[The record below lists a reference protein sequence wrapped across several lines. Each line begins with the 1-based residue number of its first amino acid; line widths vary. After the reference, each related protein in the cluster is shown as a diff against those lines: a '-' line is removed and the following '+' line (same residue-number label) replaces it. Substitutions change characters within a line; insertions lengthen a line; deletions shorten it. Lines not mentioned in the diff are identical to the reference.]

1 MTRQGVRGCRLP
13 VGPIPRSLL
22 GLSRL
27 LCYRPTAMDPTWPD
41 IPAQTP
47 RFADRLEA
55 RAAAS
60 LFAGFKFL
68 PLDCA
73 SALGGALARCIGPVL
88 GVSKQARR
96 NLSRAFP
103 ELSETEIARVVADM
117 WDNLGRVAAEYPH
130 LMKIR
135 VFEPGGRVE
144 THGFEHVDRAVAAGR
159 RMIVFSGHIA
169 NWEIGML
176 AGAQHGI
183 SVAQI
188 YRALNNPLMDR
199 MIARFRGDRGEFIPK
214 GAIAARRA
222 IAALRR
228 GTHLGLL
235 ADQKMNDGIP
245 VPFFGRLAMTAP
257 ALAVLRCAL
266 TAMCCRS
273 GLNDSIARASASRS
287 SRRCP
292 CPAVASLMPTLQ
304 R

>member
-1 MTRQGVRGCRLP
+1 MVMGAP
-13 VGPIPRSLL
+13 WPKPI
-22 GLSRL
+22 
-27 LCYRPTAMDPTWPD
+27 AK
-41 IPAQTP
+41 AP

-55 RAAAS
+55 WGAAS
-60 LFAGFKFL
+60 LFGGFKFL
-68 PLDCA
+68 PVDCA
-73 SALGGALARCIGPVL
+73 SALGGALARRIGPFL
-88 GVSKQARR
+88 GVSKQAWS
-96 NLSRAFP
+96 NISRAFP
-103 ELSETEIARVVADM
+103 ELSEIEIGRVVAGM

-130 LMKIR
+130 LVRIR

-144 THGFEHVDRAVAAGR
+144 THGFEHVDRAVATGR
-159 RMIVFSGHIA
+159 RVIVFSGHIA

-235 ADQKMNDGIP
+235 GTRK
-245 VPFFGRLAMTAP
+245 
-257 ALAVLRCAL
+257 
-266 TAMCCRS
+266 
-273 GLNDSIARASASRS
+273 
-287 SRRCP
+287 
-292 CPAVASLMPTLQ
+292 
-304 R
+304 